1 MVGGEQRQ
9 RDCITKTE
17 GEIARRK
24 EWLTIS
30 NDTESFDKWELKGF
44 IGLKNKIKSFGDL
57 RRTVS
62 FDWVRSYLM
71 TETRVESSSLQM
83 PVPPGAYS
91 DPSPTRFELSSFLTS
106 LHSLYF
112 VLSVSF

>member
-1 MVGGEQRQ
+1 MAGGEQRE
-9 RDCITKTE
+9 RDCITKAE
-17 GEIARRK
+17 GEIARMK

-30 NDTESFDKWELKGF
+30 NDTESFNKWELKVL
-44 IGLKNKIKSFGDL
+44 IGLKKMKSFGDL

-62 FDWVRSYLM
+62 FDWVRNCIT

-83 PVPPGAYS
+83 RFLQDAYS
-91 DPSPTRFELSSFLTS
+91 HPSPTRYELSSFLTS
-106 LHSLYF
+106 LHSLYS